1 MGKREKQG
9 TYLFI
14 ELNTMELARG
24 EMLTDKKTIDDL
36 RARIPLNPLAT
47 PEMIQELKGTDPVDC
62 IFEVDYREGSNGIYN
77 DSAFESIEK
86 QIREADPFIPAGYG
100 HQSQEA
106 VQYEGRDIYG
116 SVIGA
121 LLDTAAGKMYYRII
135 ADKGDDAEKIRRWL
149 KNKQIGAVSIWGVPT
164 YSDAG
169 AEIIDYDLF
178 SVDFVPPHREGQKN
192 KAYIGEMEKTELG
205 HNDLDV
211 LLQKALMQKYNEYV
225 YRSEV
230 YDSYFIAEHE
240 NDFYKIPY
248 KVKDDKAVLGTAEKV
263 RRIIKYE
270 PMGGTMDTMTN
281 DALLAEIKARTGDG
295 RLSAEKVAGEMD
307 VKLED
312 KDAIKELQDAK
323 KELDKFNE
331 AAKSLGLTLDEIIQN
346 AKKSKEAEKQ
356 AKEKA
361 EFDKTVEAVEAEK
374 GLTKDGKA
382 TGEMVNVVRK
392 FARLEVGMTKEQIA
406 GEMDRVINDPD
417 IQKVFGG
424 KYASTPVS
432 SATNTGII
440 EKNEVIEF

>member
-9 TYLFI
+9 NYLFR

-47 PEMIQELKGTDPVDC
+47 PEMIQELKGADPVDC

-100 HQSQEA
+100 HQAQEA

-121 LLDTAAGKMYYRII
+121 LLDTATGKMYYRII

-164 YSDAG
+164 YSETG

-192 KAYIGEMEKTELG
+192 KAYIGEMEKSELG
-205 HNDLDV
+205 HNELDT
-211 LLQKALMQKYNEYV
+211 LLQRALMQKYRDYV
-225 YRSEV
+225 FRSEV
-230 YDSYFIAEHE
+230 YDSYFIAEYGD
-240 NDFYKIPY
+240 DFYKIPY
-248 KVKDDKAVLGTAEKV
+248 KVKDDKVVLGTAVKV
-263 RRIIKYE
+263 HRIIKYE
-270 PMGGTMDTMTN
+270 PMEGAMETMTN

-295 RLSAEKVAGEMD
+295 RLSAEKVAGEMG
-307 VKLED
+307 VKLENP
-312 KDAIKELQDAK
+312 KAMEALENAK

-382 TGEMVNVVRK
+382 TGEMANVVRK
-392 FARLEVGMTKEQIA
+392 FARLKVGMTKEQIA

-432 SATNTGII
+432 SAANTGII

>member
-9 TYLFI
+9 IYLFR

-24 EMLTDKKTIDDL
+24 EMLTDKKTIDNL
-36 RARIPLNPLAT
+36 RSRIPLNPLAT
-47 PEMIQELKGTDPVDC
+47 PEMIQELKGADPVDC

-135 ADKGDDAEKIRRWL
+135 ADKGADAEKIRRWL

-164 YSDAG
+164 YSDTG

-192 KAYIGEMEKTELG
+192 KAYIGEMEKKELG
-205 HNDLDV
+205 HNELDT
-211 LLQKALMQKYNEYV
+211 LLQRALMQKYRDYV
-225 YRSEV
+225 FRSEV
-230 YDSYFIAEHE
+230 YDSYFIAEYGD
-240 NDFYKIPY
+240 DFYKIPY
-248 KVKDDKAVLGTAEKV
+248 KVQDDKVALGTAEKV

-270 PMGGTMDTMTN
+270 PMEGAMETMTN

-392 FARLEVGMTKEQIA
+392 FARLKVGMTKEQIA

-440 EKNEVIEF
+440 EKNGVIEF

>member
-9 TYLFI
+9 TYLFR

-135 ADKGDDAEKIRRWL
+135 ADKGADAEKIRRWL

-164 YSDAG
+164 YSETG

-192 KAYIGEMEKTELG
+192 KAYIGEMEKSELG
-205 HNDLDV
+205 HNELDT
-211 LLQKALMQKYNEYV
+211 LLQRALMQKYRDYV
-225 YRSEV
+225 FRSEV
-230 YDSYFIAEHE
+230 YDSYFIAEYGD
-240 NDFYKIPY
+240 DFYKIPY

-263 RRIIKYE
+263 RRVIKYE
-270 PMGGTMDTMTN
+270 PMGGAMETMTN

-295 RLSAEKVAGEMD
+295 RLSAEKVAGEMG
-307 VKLED
+307 VKLENP
-312 KDAIKELQDAK
+312 KAMEALENAK

-346 AKKSKEAEKQ
+346 AKKSKEAERK
-356 AKEKA
+356 AKEKS

-392 FARLEVGMTKEQIA
+392 FARLNVGMTKEQIA